1 MFSHFKSIC
10 LAFILAL
17 TALAP
22 VSAQEEKKPEKPKK
36 EEKKSSNNNANATA
50 DQVAETTILVY
61 GLGGGRQT
69 LNQIRKTTIERGRI
83 NTINAEGNSE
93 QTNYQ
98 RWTLRADS
106 LEKEK
111 IRVDQELPNAK
122 YALVYDGSKLFGI
135 YNDSVFSPREDAA
148 KSFDA
153 QVWHGLEALLR
164 YKENESKLDLGG
176 REKITGVDFHLLD
189 VTDKQNRKTRFY
201 ISAKTY
207 RVMMLEYEQDGTKY
221 RRKFHDYNYAQGT
234 LVPFRT
240 VLYAGDKKIEET
252 QTLTI
257 TFGQKVED
265 NMFQAG

>member
-1 MFSHFKSIC
+1 MFSYFKLVC
-10 LAFILAL
+10 LAFLLAL
-17 TALAP
+17 AASAP
-22 VSAQEEKKPEKPKK
+22 ISAQEEKKPEKPKK
-36 EEKKSSNNNANATA
+36 EEKKSSNAVLTA
-50 DQVAETTILVY
+50 EQVAETAIVVY

-83 NTINAEGNSE
+83 STVNAEGNSE

-98 RWTLRADS
+98 RWTLRADN
-106 LEKEK
+106 LAKEK

-122 YALVYDGSKLFGI
+122 FALVYDGSKLFGI

-153 QVWHGLEALLR
+153 QLWHGLEAFLR
-164 YKENESKLDLGG
+164 YKENESQIALGG

-201 ISAKTY
+201 ISAKTF
-207 RVMMLEYEQDGTKY
+207 RVMMLEYEQEGTKY

-257 TFGQKVED
+257 TFGQKIED

>member
-1 MFSHFKSIC
+1 VFSYIKPIC

-17 TALAP
+17 AALAP
-22 VSAQEEKKPEKPKK
+22 TSAQEEEKKPEKAKK
-36 EEKKSSNNNANATA
+36 EEKKSSNAPVTA
-50 DQVAETTILVY
+50 EQVAETAIVVY

-83 NTINAEGNSE
+83 NTINAEGAAE

-98 RWTLRADS
+98 RWTMRADN

-153 QVWHGLEALLR
+153 QVWHGLEAFLR
-164 YKENESKLDLGG
+164 YKENESKIELGG

-201 ISAKTY
+201 VSAKTF

-240 VLYAGDKKIEET
+240 VLYAGGKRIEET

-257 TFGQKVED
+257 TFGQKIED

>member
-1 MFSHFKSIC
+1 MFSYFKPVC
-10 LAFILAL
+10 LAFVLSLA
-17 TALAP
+17 ALSP
-22 VSAQEEKKPEKPKK
+22 VSAQSEKSSEKPKK
-36 EEKKSSNNNANATA
+36 EEKKSSNAAVTA
-50 DQVAETTILVY
+50 EQVAETAIVIY

-83 NTINAEGNSE
+83 STVNAEGSSE

-98 RWTLRADS
+98 RWTLRADN

-122 YALVYDGSKLFGI
+122 YALVYDGAKLFGI
-135 YNDSVFSPREDAA
+135 YNDSVFAPREDAA
-148 KSFDA
+148 RSFDA
-153 QVWHGLEALLR
+153 QLWHGLEALLR
-164 YKENESKLDLGG
+164 YKENESKLELGG

-201 ISAKTY
+201 ISAKSF

-221 RRKFHDYNYAQGT
+221 RRKFYDYNYAQGT

-240 VLYAGDKKIEET
+240 VLYAGDKKVEET
-252 QTLTI
+252 ETLTI
-257 TFGQKVED
+257 TFGQKIED